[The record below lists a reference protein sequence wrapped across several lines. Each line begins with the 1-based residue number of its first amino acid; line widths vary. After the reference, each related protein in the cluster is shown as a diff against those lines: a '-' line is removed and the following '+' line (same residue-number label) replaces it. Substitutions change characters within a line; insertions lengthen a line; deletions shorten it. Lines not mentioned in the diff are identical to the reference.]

1 MLLGNLIFPG
11 FYLVNGGVIKD
22 LLNQKCSV
30 ISHAEL
36 ESGNRIR
43 ILDMCTPYT
52 IHLIWYT
59 CGLFIPAN
67 WNFIR
72 ANWNAHRVADQVSPV
87 TNIATQ
93 KPWNETLQNFTFVY
107 SKEKPLFIRCKT
119 SLRLPDNSCH
129 RLKSEIYF
137 APKSGPCTISPE
149 YETYSISKPR

>member
-1 MLLGNLIFPG
+1 M
-11 FYLVNGGVIKD
+11 
-22 LLNQKCSV
+22 
-30 ISHAEL
+30 ISHAQL
-36 ESGNRIR
+36 ESGNKKKNQDIT
-43 ILDMCTPYT
+43 DMCTPYT
-52 IHLIWYT
+52 IQLIWYT

-93 KPWNETLQNFTFVY
+93 NPWNETLQNFTFVY
-107 SKEKPLFIRCKT
+107 PKKNLCLSLRSRKGKT

-137 APKSGPCTISPE
+137 APKSGQCTISPEYRPYTISPEYRPCTISPE
-149 YETYSISKPR
+149 YETCSISKPR